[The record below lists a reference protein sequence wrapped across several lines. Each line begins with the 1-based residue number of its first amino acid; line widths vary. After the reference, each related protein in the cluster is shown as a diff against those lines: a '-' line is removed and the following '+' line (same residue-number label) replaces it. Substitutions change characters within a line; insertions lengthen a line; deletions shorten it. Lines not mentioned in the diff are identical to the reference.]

1 MGMWAQRLSKEI
13 AMKDTRFSQVIGTLN
28 QISIKGEDDCKR
40 MLAVIQVLREMEVQY
55 ADQEQ
60 PGADNRG

>member
-1 MGMWAQRLSKEI
+1 MR
-13 AMKDTRFSQVIGTLN
+13 DTRFSQVIGTLN